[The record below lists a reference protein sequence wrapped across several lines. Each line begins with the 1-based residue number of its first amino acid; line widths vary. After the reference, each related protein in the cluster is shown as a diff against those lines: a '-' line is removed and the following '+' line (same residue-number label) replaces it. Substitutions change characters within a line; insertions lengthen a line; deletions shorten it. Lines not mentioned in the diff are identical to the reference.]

1 MMRRFYRLD
10 LYKIDCVFA
19 DSGKQLEKEIQKD
32 FPDYA
37 SKYQSQ
43 GRCVSWYAGNKFYVG
58 IYADR
63 PSTLAHECVHAANEI
78 FQHIGQNFDKENDE
92 AFCYLVEHLFKQY
105 CEMMK
110 PEWTLK

>member
-1 MMRRFYRLD
+1 MMRRFYRLG
-10 LYKIDCVFA
+10 LYKIDCVFV
-19 DSGKQLEKEIQKD
+19 DSCKQLEKEIQKD
-32 FPDYA
+32 FPDYV

-78 FQHIGQNFDKENDE
+78 FQHIGQNFDKENN
-92 AFCYLVEHLFKQY
+92 
-105 CEMMK
+105 
-110 PEWTLK
+110 